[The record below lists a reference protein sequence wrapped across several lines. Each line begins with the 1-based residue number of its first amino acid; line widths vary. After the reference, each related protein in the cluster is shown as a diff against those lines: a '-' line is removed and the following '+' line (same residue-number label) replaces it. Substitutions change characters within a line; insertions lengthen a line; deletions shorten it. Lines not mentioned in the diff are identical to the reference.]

1 MSKLGS
7 KGLAIVAAALLVV
20 VGSAVAAGF
29 GLTWLAVAG
38 LGLLQVAAV
47 GLLLLLRASVGKPSS
62 SLRGVDTLSER
73 MMAAIETERLS
84 AVDRH
89 KEIMAALGRPG
100 GSV

>member
-7 KGLAIVAAALLVV
+7 KGFAIVAAALLIV

-38 LGLLQVAAV
+38 LGLLQVAV
-47 GLLLLLRASVGKPSS
+47 IGVLLLLRGSVAKPTVT
-62 SLRGVDTLSER
+62 LRGVDALSER

-89 KEIMAALGRPG
+89 KEIMTVIGR
-100 GSV
+100 SER

>member
-7 KGLAIVAAALLVV
+7 KGFAIVAAALLIV
-20 VGSAVAAGF
+20 VGSVVAAGF

-38 LGLLQVAAV
+38 LGLLQVAV
-47 GLLLLLRASVGKPSS
+47 IGVLLLLRGLLGKPAGAT
-62 SLRGVDTLSER
+62 RGLDALSER

-89 KEIMAALGRPG
+89 QEIMAAIGRTEH
-100 GSV
+100 